1 MLISYRWLMDYL
13 KEEIPIKEVIN
24 ALRNLGLYATT
35 QKEVGKNWKDIVIG
49 EIVSIEKHPSLD
61 NLLICKVNIGK
72 EFLNVVT
79 GAKNVFVGAKVPV
92 ALPGTTILGELIE
105 VREFDG
111 ICSEGM
117 LCSEYELEFSEDKE
131 GIMILPENFEI
142 GQYFSKYFG
151 EGDYLI
157 EIEIPSNRGDCLSY
171 IGIARELSGFFNV
184 PLNFEWKK
192 AKESLDISIDDYASC
207 EVLDYELCPRF
218 TLRFIK
224 DIKVG
229 PSPLWLRWKI
239 ERVGLRSIN
248 NVVDVTNYI
257 MLEMGQPLHAYDY
270 DLLKGGK
277 LIVRRAYDG
286 EKITLINGDEKILS
300 EDILVI
306 ADTERAVGIG
316 GIMGGKDTEI
326 NDDTK
331 NVLLEA
337 ACFSPVN
344 IRRSARKLGIRTDAS
359 LRFERGV
366 DIHMTVEILDYAAE
380 MIRLVAGGEIAKNR
394 IDINRGLPSLPRI
407 FLRPNRVNKIL
418 GSNLEE
424 KQIIQVLS
432 NIGFKVLSQ
441 NPVLEV
447 EVPSHRQDIK
457 EEIDL
462 IEEIARFYGYNNIP
476 SLPLQ
481 RGNIVDPPLVEETI
495 ERKLR
500 ETLATLGLYETINY
514 SFLSIKDLESC
525 GVLNISPFKDY
536 IWISNPLSEENSVLR
551 TSLLPSLLKVVQTNN
566 NRQQKDVFIF
576 EIGKVFYKLE
586 DRYSEEKHLGI
597 LISGESYLNP
607 WNVPYDIKRVDF
619 YDLKGIVESIFEKI
633 WNIKPYFT
641 KSSYSFMHP
650 SKQAY
655 IMVNNEMVGYLG
667 EVNPWIT
674 QNLDIRERVYFA
686 ELNLEKLN
694 IEKPKAK
701 YTPIPVYPGIRR
713 DIALLIPENMYVE
726 EVEKE
731 IIANA
736 GNLLKWVSIFDL
748 YKGEKIEEGYKSV
761 TFSLFFLADD
771 HTLEDWEVDEVINKI
786 LIKLSE
792 KGVYLRQK

>member
-1 MLISYRWLMDYL
+1 MLISYRWLMDYF
-13 KEEIPIKEVIN
+13 KEEVPVKDVIN
-24 ALRNLGLYATT
+24 ALRNLGLYATI
-35 QKEVGKNWKDIVIG
+35 QKELGKNWKNIIIG
-49 EIVSIEKHPSLD
+49 EIVSIEKHPNLN
-61 NLLICKVNIGK
+61 NLLVSKVNIGK
-72 EFLNVVT
+72 EFLNIVT
-79 GAKNVFVGAKVPV
+79 GAKNIYVGAKVPV

-105 VREFDG
+105 IRDFNG
-111 ICSEGM
+111 IKSEGM

-131 GIMILPENFEI
+131 GIMILPDNFEI

-151 EGDYLI
+151 DGDYLI

-171 IGIARELSGFFNV
+171 IGIARELSGFFNI
-184 PLNFEWKK
+184 PINFKLKK
-192 AKESLDISIDDYASC
+192 PQEDLDINIEDYTSC

-224 DIKVG
+224 DVKIG

-248 NVVDVTNYI
+248 NVVDITNYI
-257 MLEMGQPLHAYDY
+257 MLETGQPLHAYDF

-277 LIVRRAYDG
+277 LLVRRAYDK
-286 EKITLINGDEKILS
+286 ERITLINGEEKILN

-337 ACFSPVN
+337 ACFSSVN
-344 IRRSARKLGIRTDAS
+344 IRRSARRLGIRTDAS

-366 DIHMTVEILDYAAE
+366 DIHMTAEILDYAAE
-380 MIRLVAGGEIAKNR
+380 MIRLVAGGKVAKNK

-407 FLRPNRVNKIL
+407 FLRPNRVNKVL
-418 GSNLEE
+418 GSNLRENE
-424 KQIIQVLS
+424 IINILS
-432 NIGFKVLSQ
+432 NIGFNILSQ
-441 NPVLEV
+441 NPVLEI
-447 EVPSHRQDIK
+447 EVPSYRQDIK

-481 RGNIVDPPLVEETI
+481 KGNIVDPPLVEEGI

-500 ETLATLGLYETINY
+500 ETLSTLGLYETINY
-514 SFLSIKDLESC
+514 SFISVKDLESC
-525 GVLNISPFKDY
+525 GVLEDSPFRDY
-536 IWISNPLSEENSVLR
+536 IQITNPLSEENSILR
-551 TSLLPSLLKVVQTNN
+551 TSLLPSLLKVAQLNN
-566 NRQQKDVFIF
+566 NRQQKDIFIF
-576 EIGKVFYKLE
+576 EIGKIFYKLGE
-586 DRYSEEKHLGI
+586 NYSEEKHLGI
-597 LISGESYLNP
+597 LLSGESYLNP
-607 WNVPYDIKRVDF
+607 WNVPFEIRKVDF
-619 YDLKGIVESIFEKI
+619 YDLKGIIETVFEKI
-633 WNIKPYFT
+633 WNLRPLLT
-641 KSSYSFMHP
+641 KSSYGFMHP

-655 IMVNNEMVGYLG
+655 IVVNGEIVGYMG

-674 QNLDIRERVYFA
+674 QNMDLRERVYFA
-686 ELNLEKLN
+686 EINLEKLN

-701 YTPIPVYPGIRR
+701 YVPIPIYPGIRR
-713 DIALLIPENMYVE
+713 DIALLIPEDVYVE
-726 EVEKE
+726 DIEKD
-731 IIANA
+731 IVTIS
-736 GNLLKWVSIFDL
+736 GNLLKWISIFDL
-748 YKGEKIEEGYKSV
+748 YKGEKIEKGYKSV
-761 TFSLFFLADD
+761 TFSLFFLAED
-771 HTLEDWEVDEVINKI
+771 HTLEDLEVDEVINKI
-786 LIKLSE
+786 LLKLSE

>member
-24 ALRNLGLYATT
+24 ALRNLGLYATI
-35 QKEVGKNWKDIVIG
+35 QKEIGKNWKDIVIG
-49 EIVSIEKHPSLD
+49 EIVHIEKHPNLE
-61 NLLICKVNIGK
+61 NLLVSKVNIGK
-72 EFLNVVT
+72 ETLNIVT
-79 GAKNVFVGAKVPV
+79 GAKNIYVGAKVPV
-92 ALPGTTILGELIE
+92 ALPKTTILGELIE
-105 VREFDG
+105 VREFNG

-131 GIMILPENFEI
+131 GIMILPENFEV

-151 EGDYLI
+151 NGDYLI

-184 PLNFEWKK
+184 PVRFDWKNPN
-192 AKESLDISIDDYASC
+192 EDLSISIEDYASC

-224 DIKVG
+224 DVKVG
-229 PSPLWLRWKI
+229 PSPLWLRWRI

-257 MLEMGQPLHAYDY
+257 MLEMGQPLHAYDF

-277 LIVRRAYDG
+277 IIVRRAYDG

-300 EDILVI
+300 EDVLVI

-337 ACFSPVN
+337 ACFSSVN

-366 DIHMTVEILDYAAE
+366 DIHMTVEILDHAAE
-380 MIRLVAGGEIAKNR
+380 MIRLVAGGKIAKNR
-394 IDINRGLPSLPRI
+394 IDINRGLPSLSRI

-424 KQIIQVLS
+424 KEIIQILS

-441 NPVLEV
+441 NPVLEI

-500 ETLATLGLYETINY
+500 ETLSTLGLYETINY

-525 GVLNISPFKDY
+525 GILNISPFKDY

-586 DRYSEEKHLGI
+586 DGYSEEKHLGI

-607 WNVPYDIKRVDF
+607 WNVPYDIRKVDY

-641 KSSYSFMHP
+641 KSAYSFMHP

-655 IMVNNEMVGYLG
+655 IIVNNEIVGYLG
-667 EVNPWIT
+667 EINPWIT

-701 YTPIPVYPGIRR
+701 YMPIPIYPGIRR

-748 YKGEKIEEGYKSV
+748 YKGEKIEKGYKSV
-761 TFSLFFLADD
+761 TFSLFFLSED
-771 HTLEDWEVDEVINKI
+771 HTLEDWEVDEVVNKI